1 MGLQCSAHES
11 GIIAEGRNED
21 LACRKMQRQPQ
32 RARDRGQDCGN
43 RLFGLARQSRQS
55 IHIFSLAMH
64 RCPLFQGRRPA
75 KFRLAPL
82 TVWVQTI
89 CRDLCHYLHSRSP
102 AANPKI
108 RALQRPPPLAPIID
122 PYPRKTRETCWETS
136 DRLDEVEWFNNL
148 CL

>member
-1 MGLQCSAHES
+1 MCDCAVRHFVARTYKALPAALAAMGLQCSAHES

-64 RCPLFQGRRPA
+64 RCPLFQGRRPP

-82 TVWVQTI
+82 TVWVRTI
-89 CRDLCHYLHSRSP
+89 CRDLCHYFTFTRPSRESQNQGTAATP
-102 AANPKI
+102 AAGTNH
-108 RALQRPPPLAPIID
+108 
-122 PYPRKTRETCWETS
+122 
-136 DRLDEVEWFNNL
+136 
-148 CL
+148 